1 MNYLQ
6 SRNILEIGVE
16 DQRIVDWAVWGRKL
30 SSTVLREENFS
41 KLTYPDRGEQAIR
54 QGDPETAE
62 AWFDQAAEYWEQAI
76 ALAPG
81 NYIEAQNWLKITG
94 RFGEW

>member
-30 SSTVLREENFS
+30 SSTVLGKGTAYSN
-41 KLTYPDRGEQAIR
+41 RGEQAIL
-54 QGDPETAE
+54 QGDSEIAE
-62 AWFDQAAEYWEQAI
+62 AWFDQAA
-76 ALAPG
+76 
-81 NYIEAQNWLKITG
+81 
-94 RFGEW
+94 